1 MHSRRVVCVC
11 VCVCVCM
18 YICIYIHIL
27 YLHIYICISRRVCV
41 CHAVTRVCECVAEA
55 GILRERTGAVGRAW
69 DKLRASSSSPSRMR
83 GAGGVLRH
91 ATGQRRSASA
101 AARPDA
107 SGCER
112 GGGVSG
118 PPAAADEDRRA
129 PRVQAIARLE
139 SAAADEDKRA
149 LAALALESP
158 GDWQRVVR
166 LMQANESFALRAR
179 RAEAREH
186 KAMDLIHQHRHLL
199 LQVSVRLD
207 L

>member
-1 MHSRRVVCVC
+1 MT
-11 VCVCVCM
+11 
-18 YICIYIHIL
+18 
-27 YLHIYICISRRVCV
+27 
-41 CHAVTRVCECVAEA
+41 HACVADA

-69 DKLRASSSSPSRMR
+69 DKLRASSSSPSHMR
-83 GAGGVLRH
+83 ATVPGATGGVPRL
-91 ATGQRRSASA
+91 ATGLRRSASA
-101 AARPDA
+101 AARADA
-107 SGCER
+107 SGFEY

-118 PPAAADEDRRA
+118 R
-129 PRVQAIARLE
+129 

-166 LMQANESFALRAR
+166 LMQANESFALRAK
-179 RAEAREH
+179 RAEARQD

-199 LQVSVRLD
+199 LQVSFRLD